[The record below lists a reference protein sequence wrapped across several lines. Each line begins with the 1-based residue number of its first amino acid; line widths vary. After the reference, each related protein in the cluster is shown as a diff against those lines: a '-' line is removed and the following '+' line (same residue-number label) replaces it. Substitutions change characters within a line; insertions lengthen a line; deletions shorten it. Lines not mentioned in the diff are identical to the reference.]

1 MKIKLCLNISAHI
14 SLQMFYS
21 ETKLIMDGL
30 AHIPIIIFIVNFI
43 KGKFESISSK
53 VDKVKAEKQN

>member
-14 SLQMFYS
+14 SLQIFYS
-21 ETKLIMDGL
+21 ETKLIMGGL